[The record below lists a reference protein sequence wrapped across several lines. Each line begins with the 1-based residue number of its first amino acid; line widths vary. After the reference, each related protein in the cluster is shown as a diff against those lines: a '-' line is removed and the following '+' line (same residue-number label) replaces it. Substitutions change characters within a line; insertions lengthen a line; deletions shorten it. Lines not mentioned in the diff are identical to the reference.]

1 MAITH
6 GIHTNKVATSVSTPT
21 EVETG
26 IHFVVGTAPVHT
38 VNGKVNKP
46 IMLQNYSEAAEQ
58 LGYSDDWEK
67 YSLCEEIY
75 TAFQLYEIS
84 PIVVVNVL
92 DPAKHRGEAK
102 TTEEN
107 VADNQIVLPIETIK
121 DSIEITG
128 KTQGEDYDTFYTE
141 EGCVIEFLAD
151 TTGKVSVKH
160 TEVDPSKVTKKDM
173 I

>member
-38 VNGKVNKP
+38 VNGKVNEP

-58 LGYSDDWEK
+58 LRNSDDWEK

-75 TAFQLYEIS
+75 TAFQ
-84 PIVVVNVL
+84 
-92 DPAKHRGEAK
+92 
-102 TTEEN
+102 
-107 VADNQIVLPIETIK
+107 
-121 DSIEITG
+121 
-128 KTQGEDYDTFYTE
+128 
-141 EGCVIEFLAD
+141 
-151 TTGKVSVKH
+151 
-160 TEVDPSKVTKKDM
+160 
-173 I
+173 